1 MKKAEDFRKAFGEAD
16 SGFENAVNDTL
27 RELSDREEEE
37 QRGIPRRFLVPIIA
51 ALFVMALGIA
61 IAASNGR
68 FGLLDWLAEN
78 RSEETEYRISPDE
91 TAAPYMG
98 PVETE
103 FATITVREA
112 RSDGYGVYLAV
123 LFTPKEKDVLAFNW
137 SVDPNTDGPETM
149 GIEPD
154 RPGQT
159 LSEWAAGH
167 GYRQLMRVSVISMG
181 HSQRPPEDIRTDE
194 ELAAWMDE
202 QGISYRRTGDG
213 GLMMDPLYSG
223 SDFDSMVNDRSLL
236 EEDGSTLVMAAG
248 ICMAGQDEY
257 EVGWT
262 AYPVKMNKYGRIERG
277 RDGYYVFESGSQGR
291 LAVRIPVQV
300 NSEPEILAEYAGT
313 VPSLENPK
321 KRLPFTMQFIRT
333 ELNDY
338 YQVRCTEPERSFSSP
353 MLIRDPEDPK
363 TQGSEWVF
371 AQADI
376 YSYAVQV
383 VDGMLVYT
391 HGCQF
396 PEELPDRI
404 RIHWY
409 SPEANVFYEDSVAER
424 TDR

>member
-51 ALFVMALGIA
+51 ALFMMALGIA
-61 IAASNGR
+61 IAASNGN

-78 RSEETEYRISPDE
+78 RSEEAEYRMSPDE

-103 FATITVREA
+103 FATVTVHEA

-137 SVDPNTDGPETM
+137 SVNPNTDGPETM
-149 GIEPD
+149 GLEPD

-159 LSEWAAGH
+159 LSEWAANH
-167 GYRQLMRVSVISMG
+167 GYRQLMRVSVMSMG
-181 HSQRPPEDIRTDE
+181 HSHKVPEDIRTDE

-213 GLMMDPLYSG
+213 GLIMDPLYSG
-223 SDFDSMVNDRSLL
+223 SDFDSMVNDKSLL

-262 AYPVKMNKYGRIERG
+262 AYPVKMNKYGRIKTG
-277 RDGYYVFESGSQGR
+277 RDGYFVFESGSQGR
-291 LAVRIPVQV
+291 LAVRIPADV
-300 NSEPEILAEYAGT
+300 NSKPEILAEYAGT
-313 VPSLENPK
+313 IPSLENPK
-321 KRLPFTMQFIRT
+321 EKLPFTVQFIRT

-338 YQVRCTEPERSFSSP
+338 CQIRCTEPARSFWSP
-353 MLIRDPEDPK
+353 LLVKDPEDPK
-363 TQGSEWVF
+363 TQGSEWAF
-371 AQADI
+371 ARSDI
-376 YSYAVQV
+376 YSYAVQE
-383 VDGMLVYT
+383 VDGTLVFIG
-391 HGCQF
+391 GCQF

-409 SPEANVFYEDSVAER
+409 SPEAYGLHENTVAER

>member
-1 MKKAEDFRKAFGEAD
+1 MKKAEDFRNAFGEAD

-27 RELSDREEEE
+27 RELTDREAEE

-61 IAASNGR
+61 IAASNGS

-78 RSEETEYRISPDE
+78 RSEEAEYRMSPDE
-91 TAAPYMG
+91 TAAPYLG

-137 SVDPNTDGPETM
+137 SIDPNTDGPETM
-149 GIEPD
+149 GLEPE

-159 LSEWAAGH
+159 LSEWAANH
-167 GYRQLMRVSVISMG
+167 GYRQLMRVSVISM
-181 HSQRPPEDIRTDE
+181 SDSYNTPEDIRTDE

-223 SDFDSMVNDRSLL
+223 PEFDSMINDKSLL

-262 AYPVKMNKYGRIERG
+262 AYPVKMNKYGRIETG
-277 RDGYYVFESGSQGR
+277 RDGYFVFESGSQGR
-291 LAVRIPVQV
+291 LAVRIPAETE
-300 NSEPEILAEYAGT
+300 SEPEILAEYAGT
-313 VPSLENPK
+313 IASLENPK
-321 KRLPFTMQFIRT
+321 ESLPFTVQFIRT

-338 YQVRCTEPERSFSSP
+338 YQIRCTELARSFWGP
-353 MLIRDPEDPK
+353 MLVKDPEDPK

-371 AQADI
+371 ARSDI
-376 YSYAVQV
+376 YSYAVQE

-391 HGCQF
+391 GGCQF

-404 RIHWY
+404 QIHWY
-409 SPEANVFYEDSVAER
+409 SPEAYGLHENTVAER